1 MKQKNN
7 IIQGAL
13 KILLGS
19 RQKQFRELAAKWLFE
34 GSREHGTPH
43 AEAHLCYQ
51 ILRPHVHYTPIANKQ
66 AFWHFMMS
74 HGAVSLQMYIHFL
87 TCRKLCIHIDFG
99 KFLIIQTAFLLA
111 MGV

>member
-51 ILRPHVHYTPIANKQ
+51 ILRPHVHYK
-66 AFWHFMMS
+66 HFGLVNMIK
-74 HGAVSLQMYIHFL
+74 VKLLKL
-87 TCRKLCIHIDFG
+87 T
-99 KFLIIQTAFLLA
+99 LIEAD
-111 MGV
+111 